1 MTKRHKVQLTLKTNE
16 QTAMVVAKAVIQRAN
31 PHYQTLIEDRLDKA
45 EITVENMAKYFQQI
59 ALVTADFWNAGW
71 DMSHEPVLRSHE
83 VRGLY
88 LPTIMGVIFSSI
100 GNLKLGGYE
109 YLLVTQSSEGIE
121 KDWLF
126 NFSATLEE
134 NGDLIKGNV
143 GQIGN
148 YAAQPQQPVML
159 SILGE
164 IASDNRSAE
173 MLIRDGVNVD
183 NALAGLSVL
192 AGLSLINEA
201 YTILYTGVEE
211 VNFREV
217 TETIVDKGLLANR
230 TNRESE

>member
-1 MTKRHKVQLTLKTNE
+1 MLTLKTNKE
-16 QTAMVVAKAVIQRAN
+16 TAAVVSQAIIQRAN
-31 PHYQTLIEDRLDKA
+31 PHYQTLIEDRLNKNG
-45 EITVENMAKYFQQI
+45 ITAENMAKYFQQV
-59 ALVTADFWNAGW
+59 AMVVADFWHAGW
-71 DMSHEPVLRSHE
+71 DLSHRPVLKSHE

-100 GNLKLGGYE
+100 GNLKFGSYE
-109 YLLVTQSSEGIE
+109 YLLVAQSSKEIE
-121 KDWLF
+121 KNWLF
-126 NFSATLEE
+126 EFSATLEA
-134 NGDLIKGNV
+134 NRDIVKGNV

-159 SILGE
+159 SVLGE

-173 MLIRDGVNVD
+173 MLVRDGVNVD

-192 AGLSLINEA
+192 AGLSLIEEA

-230 TNRESE
+230 TNYEDE

>member
-1 MTKRHKVQLTLKTNE
+1 MTKVFKVMLTLKTNKE
-16 QTAMVVAKAVIQRAN
+16 TAAVVSQAIIQRAN
-31 PHYQTLIEDRLDKA
+31 PHYQTLIEDRLNKNG
-45 EITVENMAKYFQQI
+45 ITTENMAKYFQQV
-59 ALVTADFWNAGW
+59 AMVVADFWHAGW
-71 DMSHEPVLRSHE
+71 DLSHKPVLKSHE

-100 GNLKLGGYE
+100 GNLKLGSYE
-109 YLLVTQSSEGIE
+109 YLLVAQSSKEIE
-121 KDWLF
+121 KNWLF
-126 NFSATLEE
+126 EFSATLEA
-134 NGDLIKGNV
+134 NRDIVKGNV

-159 SILGE
+159 SVLGE

-192 AGLSLINEA
+192 AGLSLIEEA

-230 TNRESE
+230 TNCEDE

>member
-1 MTKRHKVQLTLKTNE
+1 MLTLKTNKA
-16 QTAMVVAKAVIQRAN
+16 TATVVSQAIIQRAN
-31 PHYQTLIEDRLDKA
+31 PHYQTLIEDRLNKNG
-45 EITVENMAKYFQQI
+45 ITAENMAKYFQQV
-59 ALVTADFWNAGW
+59 AMVVADFWHAGW
-71 DMSHEPVLRSHE
+71 DLSHKPVLKSHE

-100 GNLKLGGYE
+100 GNIKLGGYE
-109 YLLVTQSSEGIE
+109 YLLVAQSSEEIE
-121 KDWLF
+121 KNWLF
-126 NFSATLEE
+126 EFSATLEA
-134 NGDLIKGNV
+134 NRDIVKGNV

-148 YAAQPQQPVML
+148 YAAQPQQHVML

-192 AGLSLINEA
+192 AGLSLIEEA

-217 TETIVDKGLLANR
+217 TETIVDKGLQANR
-230 TNRESE
+230 TNCEDE